1 MLKLKYEKRDPK
13 DVNKLRSSGM
23 IPAVYYGPKTESSSI
38 SIVEADFMRAYK
50 QAGESTI
57 VVLDGADGEHETL
70 IQDIQFDVV
79 TEKPLHVD
87 FYAIERGKKLEVDV
101 DLEFIGEAPAE
112 KTLGGSVVKVM
123 HKIEVECLPR
133 YLVNNIE
140 VSLESLVDFE
150 SQIIAKDIKLP
161 EGLELI
167 TGPEEVIAIVQEPRE
182 EEPEEVEEVDMD
194 SIEVE
199 QKGKDESDEEGSE
212 GEAKEGDK

>member
-1 MLKLKYEKRDPK
+1 MLKLKYEKRDSK
-13 DVNKLRSSGM
+13 KTNNQELRNSGF
-23 IPAVYYGPKTESSSI
+23 IPAIYYGPKTESNPITI
-38 SIVEADFMRAYK
+38 SEKDFMKAYK

-70 IQDIQFDVV
+70 IHDIQFDVV
-79 TEKPLHVD
+79 SEKPLHVD

-101 DLEFIGEAPAE
+101 ELEFTGESPAE

-133 YLVNNIE
+133 HLVNHIE
-140 VSLESLVDFE
+140 VSLDSLVDFE
-150 SQIIAKDIKLP
+150 SQILAKYIKLP

-167 TGPEEVIAIVQEPRE
+167 TGPEEVIAIVQEPRQE
-182 EEPEEVEEVDMD
+182 ESEEVEAVDMD

-199 QKGKDESDEEGSE
+199 KKGKAEEDSEDSD
-212 GEAKEGDK
+212 K